1 MTKTSAASITAPSDA
16 CYCGLAEPYRACCG
30 RFLEAGAYP
39 RDPETLMRSR
49 FTAYRLQR
57 LNYLIKTWH
66 PDTCPAL
73 TAEHLEGT
81 DWLQLQVMRSKAGLK
96 KGWVEF
102 IAHYQ
107 DKQPGEK
114 VNAEQLYEI
123 SEFRKVKGRWVY
135 YTELESWPGE

>member
-1 MTKTSAASITAPSDA
+1 MTTTSASTPASTDA
-16 CYCGLAEPYRACCG
+16 CYCGQPEPYRTCCG

-49 FTAYRLQR
+49 FTAYCLQR
-57 LNYLIKTWH
+57 LTYLTKTWH

-81 DWLQLQVMRSKAGLK
+81 DWHRLQVIRSKAGLK

-102 IAHYQ
+102 IAHYV
-107 DKQPGEK
+107 E
-114 VNAEQLYEI
+114 EQGTAAQLHEI

-135 YTELESWPGE
+135 YSELDSWPGE

>member
-1 MTKTSAASITAPSDA
+1 MTDAPNPGSSHCD
-16 CYCGLAEPYRACCG
+16 CGQPEPYLNCCG
-30 RFLEAGAYP
+30 RFLESGAYP

-49 FTAYRLQR
+49 FCGYRLRR

-73 TAEHLEGT
+73 NADHLVGI
-81 DWLQLQVMRSKAGLK
+81 DWQTLQVTRSKAGLK

-102 IAHYQ
+102 VAHYEDEQ
-107 DKQPGEK
+107 GKPG
-114 VNAEQLYEI
+114 QLREI

-135 YTELESWPGE
+135 HSERALWPGE

>member
-1 MTKTSAASITAPSDA
+1 MTDASNKKPADTNPGSGH
-16 CYCGLAEPYRACCG
+16 CHCGQTEPYLSCCG

-57 LNYLIKTWH
+57 LNYLIRTWH

-73 TAEHLEGT
+73 TADHLEGT
-81 DWLQLQVMRSKAGLK
+81 DWQQLQVIRSKAGLK

-102 IAHYQ
+102 IAQYVDEQ
-107 DKQPGEK
+107 DKP
-114 VNAEQLYEI
+114 EQLHEI
-123 SEFRKVKGRWVY
+123 SEFRKVKNRWVY
-135 YTELESWPGE
+135 HSELQSWPGE

>member
-1 MTKTSAASITAPSDA
+1 MTTTSASTPTSSDA
-16 CYCGLAEPYRACCG
+16 CYCGQPEPYHTCCG

-49 FTAYRLQR
+49 FTAYHLQR
-57 LNYLIKTWH
+57 LTYLIKTWH

-73 TAEHLEGT
+73 TTKHLEGT
-81 DWLQLQVMRSKAGLK
+81 DWLQLQVIRSKGGLK

-102 IAHYQ
+102 IAHYV
-107 DKQPGEK
+107 E
-114 VNAEQLYEI
+114 EQGSPAQLHEI

-135 YTELESWPGE
+135 YSELESWPGE